1 MSPTALTDNAG
12 RDEDARVRR
21 LDGRAVR
28 TRAQGAEFVLYWPQM
43 YRRSG
48 DNAALAYAIG
58 RANELGLPCLV
69 YEALRPDYPHASD
82 RFHTFV
88 LEGARDMAAGLA
100 ERGILHAF
108 FLPRTPAEARGV
120 LGKLAARAALIVTDE
135 FPTFIVP
142 EQNERA
148 AKRATCPYFVVD
160 DCAVVPMSLFPKM
173 EIGARTIRPKLHRAL
188 DAWLVPIDEPKPKI
202 AAPRRLDLPFEPIDL
217 ARADVTALVRACA
230 IDHGVPP
237 VAELPGGSRAAEARL
252 ERFVRRGLA
261 SYAVDRNDP
270 SRDGGSLLSPYLHF
284 GMISARRI
292 ALAVREAARDG
303 APEESTTAY
312 LEQLLV
318 RRALA
323 FNFARACPEHRTYDA
338 IPRWAKE
345 TLAKHA
351 TDERYAEPSL
361 EDLEAARSPDAIWN
375 AAQAELRARG
385 VVHGYARMLWGKLP
399 LTWSSEPA
407 RVHAML
413 VRLNDRYAL
422 DGRDPDGYTNI
433 SWCFGLHDR
442 PWPERPFFGT
452 VRTMTSRSA
461 AKKLDF
467 DAYLDRARAWN
478 ATFA

>member
-1 MSPTALTDNAG
+1 VTANDGVDL
-12 RDEDARVRR
+12 DARVRR

-28 TRAQGAEFVLYWPQM
+28 TRGEGAAFVLYWAQM
-43 YRRSG
+43 YRRPD
-48 DNAALAYAIG
+48 DNAALAYAIT
-58 RANELGLPCLV
+58 RANELGLPCVV

-88 LEGARDMAAGLA
+88 LQGARDMAAGLA
-100 ERGILHAF
+100 SRGVLHAF
-108 FLPRTPAEARGV
+108 FLPRTAEEARGV
-120 LGKLAARAALIVTDE
+120 LGKLAARAALVVTDE

-142 EQNERA
+142 EQNAAA
-148 AKRATCPYFVVD
+148 AKRVTCPYVVVD
-160 DCAVVPMSLFPKM
+160 DCAVVPMTLFPKM

-188 DAWLVPIDEPKPKI
+188 EAWLAPINEPKAKV
-202 AAPRRLDLPFEPIDL
+202 AAPKHLDLPFEPIDL
-217 ARADVTALVRACA
+217 ARADVAALVRACA
-230 IDHGVPP
+230 IDHDVAP
-237 VAELPGGSRAAEARL
+237 VDELPGGARAAEARL
-252 ERFVRRGLA
+252 ERFLRSGLA
-261 SYAVDRNDP
+261 AYANDRNDP
-270 SRDGGSLLSPYLHF
+270 ARDGGSLLSPYLHF

-292 ALAVREAARDG
+292 ALAVRAAAKDG

-323 FNFARACPEHRTYDA
+323 FNFARTCAEHRTYEG

-345 TLAKHA
+345 TLAKHQV
-351 TDERYAEPSL
+351 DPRDAETSFA
-361 EDLEAARSPDAIWN
+361 DLEAARSPDPIWN
-375 AAQAELRARG
+375 AAQSELRARG
-385 VVHGYARMLWGKLP
+385 IVHGYARMLWGKLP
-399 LTWSSEPA
+399 IAWSSDPA

-413 VRLNDRYAL
+413 VTLNDRYAL

-461 AKKLDF
+461 RKKLDF

-478 ATFA
+478 AALA